1 MFGSVIISSVHILE
15 IWRPKTSVVLR
26 KILLLTWRRRRRRRI
41 EKKCNRK
48 QGLGRASKGE
58 QTRKK
63 SFELHSIDS
72 SREILCLPYH
82 IVMGIF
88 GLKLLAPLHWK
99 SFKDVKVLFILPN
112 WIDIDHFWTH
122 STVFENYY
130 AIFFFPLFVYLLYQV
145 PYEKKNSVRKESE
158 DKVYVVR
165 NSWCNSF
172 PI

>member
-1 MFGSVIISSVHILE
+1 MLFCE
-15 IWRPKTSVVLR
+15 KYYC
-26 KILLLTWRRRRRRRI
+26 LLGEGVDADESR
-41 EKKCNRK
+41 KKCNRK

-58 QTRKK
+58 QTRIK

-145 PYEKKNSVRKESE
+145 LTKKKILFVKKVRIRFMLYVTADVILSPYR
-158 DKVYVVR
+158 
-165 NSWCNSF
+165 F
-172 PI
+172 FA